1 MGKIIELS
9 QQVANQIAAGEVVER
24 PASVVKELVENS
36 IDAQACNI
44 EVRIKNGGYTYIVV
58 QDDGVGMDEHDVKLA
73 IKRYATSKLTMV
85 SDLYNLHTFGFRGE
99 ALPSI
104 ASVSHLSISTR
115 LHDEEHGTKAM
126 VEAGEI
132 RDFCKS
138 GAQAGS
144 RIEVRDLFFNVP
156 ARLKF
161 AKSKGIETA
170 EIDRL
175 LRAFAFAYQNVGWRF
190 FVDDK
195 LVFSCLSNGDS
206 EITRAELMFGD
217 DARGYLYDFKKHSGL
232 LTMSGVIGAPT
243 FTKRDSR
250 GLVFFVN
257 DRLVSDKKLIMAV
270 RTAFRSLLEVGCHP
284 VCALKICLAPDEVDV
299 NVHPRKAEVRF
310 RDERQ
315 VISAIIGEV
324 GNFLSKTP
332 WLSAMP
338 KKDALIGTPRPIG
351 GQSGGRGRDVTLNY
365 LLRSPP
371 PATPQYTSKTSE
383 IKALALPIALE
394 KNVLLR
400 ADNFSSLRAIGQVCA
415 TYLLAEGDQ
424 GLVVID
430 QHAAHERIMYER
442 IRERKTK
449 VNSSSLLIPIT
460 VSADLALMALFE
472 EHQEDLKFIGIE
484 AEKFGET
491 SIVVRSLPDFVKNI
505 DVKALMQ
512 DILSD
517 LANYGHAERTD
528 EMLHH
533 LSATVACHSS
543 IRAGQRL
550 SQEEI
555 AHLLAELDS
564 VSFGAHCP
572 HGRPIVKSITQA
584 EMKKWFDRT

>member
-206 EITRAELMFGD
+206 E
-217 DARGYLYDFKKHSGL
+217 
-232 LTMSGVIGAPT
+232 
-243 FTKRDSR
+243 
-250 GLVFFVN
+250 
-257 DRLVSDKKLIMAV
+257 
-270 RTAFRSLLEVGCHP
+270 
-284 VCALKICLAPDEVDV
+284 
-299 NVHPRKAEVRF
+299 
-310 RDERQ
+310 
-315 VISAIIGEV
+315 
-324 GNFLSKTP
+324 
-332 WLSAMP
+332 
-338 KKDALIGTPRPIG
+338 
-351 GQSGGRGRDVTLNY
+351 
-365 LLRSPP
+365 
-371 PATPQYTSKTSE
+371 
-383 IKALALPIALE
+383 
-394 KNVLLR
+394 
-400 ADNFSSLRAIGQVCA
+400 
-415 TYLLAEGDQ
+415 
-424 GLVVID
+424 
-430 QHAAHERIMYER
+430 
-442 IRERKTK
+442 
-449 VNSSSLLIPIT
+449 
-460 VSADLALMALFE
+460 
-472 EHQEDLKFIGIE
+472 
-484 AEKFGET
+484 
-491 SIVVRSLPDFVKNI
+491 
-505 DVKALMQ
+505 
-512 DILSD
+512 
-517 LANYGHAERTD
+517 
-528 EMLHH
+528 
-533 LSATVACHSS
+533 
-543 IRAGQRL
+543 
-550 SQEEI
+550 
-555 AHLLAELDS
+555 
-564 VSFGAHCP
+564 
-572 HGRPIVKSITQA
+572 
-584 EMKKWFDRT
+584 